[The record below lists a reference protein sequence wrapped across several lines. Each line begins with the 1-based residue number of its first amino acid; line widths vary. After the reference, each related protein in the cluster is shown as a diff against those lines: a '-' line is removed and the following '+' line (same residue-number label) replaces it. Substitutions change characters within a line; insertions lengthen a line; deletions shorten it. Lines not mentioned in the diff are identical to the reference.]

1 MSKES
6 SLAALSV
13 FAEAVNTGN
22 FDLFDQVV
30 APDCNDHDPADGQAA
45 GPAGYRMFFSGMRT
59 AFPDMK
65 VSLETA
71 VQEGDTIAFAYTLT
85 GTHTGPLMGIPAT
98 GKKVEIRGLQISKF
112 RDGKMTER
120 WGSSDEL
127 GLLKQIGA
135 IPSAG

>member
-6 SLAALSV
+6 SLAALTT

-30 APDCNDHDPADGQAA
+30 APDCIDHDPAPGQSPGA
-45 GPAGYRMFFSGMRT
+45 AGYRMFFGGMRA

-71 VQEGDTIAFAYTLT
+71 VQEGDTIAFAYTIT
-85 GTHTGPLMGIPAT
+85 GTHTGPLLGVPAS
-98 GKKVEIRGLQISKF
+98 GKKIKIRGLQVSKF
-112 RDGKMTER
+112 KDGKMTER

-135 IPSAG
+135 IPDAG

>member
-1 MSKES
+1 
-6 SLAALSV
+6 
-13 FAEAVNTGN
+13 
-22 FDLFDQVV
+22 
-30 APDCNDHDPADGQAA
+30 
-45 GPAGYRMFFSGMRT
+45 MFFSGMRT

-65 VSLETA
+65 VALETA

-85 GTHTGPLMGIPAT
+85 GTHTDPLMGIPAT
-98 GKKVEIRGLQISKF
+98 GKKVEIRGLQFSKF
-112 RDGKMTER
+112 QDGKMTER